1 MIARPKIS
9 RNERKTTEI
18 GAFEV
23 GNFAPFCCPG
33 GRRDWARGARAG
45 GAWTAPWL
53 GPPRRGHDA
62 RSSGLRGAPSRARGR
77 DAAGSPRPKGKGGG
91 PPPASPATP
100 HTAAMTAP
108 LAPSVRTHD
117 YPSDFLEKWAE
128 AAGCRAVADKLPP
141 HAMPVGAAQIS
152 ACLEH
157 LAPLAP
163 RLRQRVAATPPPLA
177 LPPPAE
183 RGESTSSGAAS
194 PAPDSDDDVGFARAR
209 DARGVKASPTRA
221 IRAALGAA
229 GATKSSLDLALPL
242 DDGTARDLCDGVG
255 PALRRRRRA
264 RGVAAEAEPPVA
276 RPAPRRGRRRGPG
289 DVRDANPLHAIELLA
304 SAACQGRRTLLPWSG
319 EWADPQAV
327 GNGGDDDPCEAM
339 AEEMGLDILDV
350 AGAVHRGREFVEPVL
365 ELGLGSAG
373 NGLFRALAL
382 FGAELVAQCSAAAD
396 RAAAPAPAPADDDP
410 ADDPGA
416 DESVDAERRR
426 GRRRRRRVVDEDRVA
441 VEDGA
446 PEDDDEDEE
455 DEEEDDDD
463 DDDDE
468 ARVLGGLGGS
478 AEDDDDDD
486 LDDDMDDLDDMDD
499 PDGLDDDDE
508 SFAALAETLLARALL
523 GRDKYAPKALMRAAS
538 MAAEGR
544 VLPVV
549 LVLAF
554 EESVYV
560 VLEARHDA
568 LLELS
573 SPETL
578 EACGPRGR
586 SRSDSGADRD
596 RVVIG
601 SECWTG
607 GGFGHV
613 EVMMQLPQPLR
624 LACDRSLLHHALL
637 QLPPADAADDC
648 TPWLTLAL
656 LPGADDLVAVPLAG
670 LYVRTAAAG
679 GLGAFGGGL
688 ALGDD
693 AGAPPPLAAALVG
706 DGVSRAGRRRRRR
719 RRGVA
724 RARGRGAR
732 GARRAAGRVAE
743 GAAYVAAAAR
753 VGEQADSAARDAGRA
768 RRRRRGRRA
777 RARASGAEARAT
789 ALEASDDDEESD
801 EPERRATVS
810 RVPRHAPAPAP
821 EADAPGFATEPD
833 AAPAPAAALRLAPRG
848 TAGAA
853 RRRRRRPPPAPS
865 APASPAALLLASFL
879 GYRDG
884 LKYNGPPLHSTTAD
898 ALPPPPGGAAGAPPS
913 PRPAT
918 ELLKALAKCHEPH
931 VKLCGRVVETRAGK
945 GCRRRAS
952 GRPSA
957 TPRPSARRARASP
970 PRCPKRALP
979 SPLADGAAAK
989 ATTYLPH
996 VHTLVATRRRPFLDD
1011 SSFDDALGSSKKKK
1025 TAGRAAAE

>member
-1 MIARPKIS
+1 
-9 RNERKTTEI
+9 
-18 GAFEV
+18 
-23 GNFAPFCCPG
+23 
-33 GRRDWARGARAG
+33 
-45 GAWTAPWL
+45 
-53 GPPRRGHDA
+53 
-62 RSSGLRGAPSRARGR
+62 
-77 DAAGSPRPKGKGGG
+77 
-91 PPPASPATP
+91 
-100 HTAAMTAP
+100 MTAP

-163 RLRQRVAATPPPLA
+163 RLRQVVAVPAWDGKRIIGYALLHG
-177 LPPPAE
+177 LPPRRSEPRCRDAAAA
-183 RGESTSSGAAS
+183 RAAAARGGGESTSSGAAS
-194 PAPDSDDDVGFARAR
+194 PAPDSDDDVSFARAR
-209 DARGVKASPTRA
+209 RPLEGVKAARGV
-221 IRAALGAA
+221 
-229 GATKSSLDLALPL
+229 
-242 DDGTARDLCDGVG
+242 
-255 PALRRRRRA
+255 
-264 RGVAAEAEPPVA
+264 AEAEPPVA
-276 RPAPRRGRRRGPG
+276 AAPRADGAAGRATSASDLALFDAGLRAPLEALVSTLYLAS
-289 DVRDANPLHAIELLA
+289 VRDANPLHAIELLA

-396 RAAAPAPAPADDDP
+396 RAAAPAPAPADDP
-410 ADDPGA
+410 ADDRATTSPSAEAAVRRAA
-416 DESVDAERRR
+416 DDD
-426 GRRRRRRVVDEDRVA
+426 GVVDEDRVA

-455 DEEEDDDD
+455 DDEEDDDD

-523 GRDKYAPKALMRAAS
+523 GRDKSASAQRDVEGVERALSRSAARDGAPQ
-538 MAAEGR
+538 GR

-656 LPGADDLVAVPLAG
+656 LPAPATSPPCPWRGSTRPASRPK
-670 LYVRTAAAG
+670 AAAPEAEVDDDDG
-679 GLGAFGGGL
+679 GPWRDE
-688 ALGDD
+688 DD
-693 AGAPPPLAAALVG
+693 EDAPPWALATPRPRRRQRRRPQPPPRPARPR
-706 DGVSRAGRRRRRR
+706 SRA
-719 RRGVA
+719 A
-724 RARGRGAR
+724 P
-732 GARRAAGRVAE
+732 
-743 GAAYVAAAAR
+743 
-753 VGEQADSAARDAGRA
+753 
-768 RRRRRGRRA
+768 
-777 RARASGAEARAT
+777 EARAT

-810 RVPRHAPAPAP
+810 SR
-821 EADAPGFATEPD
+821 
-833 AAPAPAAALRLAPRG
+833 AAPRARARGRRAGLRDGAGRRARACGGAAARASRTAGRQRRAASAARAAALRRAGEPRG
-848 TAGAA
+848 
-853 RRRRRRPPPAPS
+853 PA
-865 APASPAALLLASFL
+865 LASFL

-931 VKLCGRVVETRAGK
+931 VSTASLRTALGDAAAIGATRA
-945 GCRRRAS
+945 RFA
-952 GRPSA
+952 A
-957 TPRPSARRARASP
+957 V
-970 PRCPKRALP
+970 RCPKRALP

-1011 SSFDDALGSSKKKK
+1011 SSSTRCRGSKKKK
-1025 TAGRAAAE
+1025 TAAGAAE

>member
-1 MIARPKIS
+1 MTR
-9 RNERKTTEI
+9 
-18 GAFEV
+18 
-23 GNFAPFCCPG
+23 
-33 GRRDWARGARAG
+33 
-45 GAWTAPWL
+45 L
-53 GPPRRGHDA
+53 
-62 RSSGLRGAPSRARGR
+62 GLRGSAAGPEVATPPVAAPQGQGRRPAAGVAR
-77 DAAGSPRPKGKGGG
+77 DAAHGGDDG
-91 PPPASPATP
+91 
-100 HTAAMTAP
+100 
-108 LAPSVRTHD
+108 
-117 YPSDFLEKWAE
+117 
-128 AAGCRAVADKLPP
+128 AAGAIGRRRAGLGRQA
-141 HAMPVGAAQIS
+141 H
-152 ACLEH
+152 H
-157 LAPLAP
+157 
-163 RLRQRVAATPPPLA
+163 RLRCSTGCRRLGARSRVAATPPPLA

-209 DARGVKASPTRA
+209 DARGVQGVARLARA

-242 DDGTARDLCDGVG
+242 DDGTARDLCDG
-255 PALRRRRRA
+255 
-264 RGVAAEAEPPVA
+264 
-276 RPAPRRGRRRGPG
+276 
-289 DVRDANPLHAIELLA
+289 
-304 SAACQGRRTLLPWSG
+304 
-319 EWADPQAV
+319 
-327 GNGGDDDPCEAM
+327 
-339 AEEMGLDILDV
+339 
-350 AGAVHRGREFVEPVL
+350 
-365 ELGLGSAG
+365 
-373 NGLFRALAL
+373 
-382 FGAELVAQCSAAAD
+382 
-396 RAAAPAPAPADDDP
+396 
-410 ADDPGA
+410 
-416 DESVDAERRR
+416 
-426 GRRRRRRVVDEDRVA
+426 DRVA

-596 RVVIG
+596 RRHRP
-601 SECWTG
+601 ECWTG

-706 DGVSRAGRRRRRR
+706 DGVSG
-719 RRGVA
+719 
-724 RARGRGAR
+724 
-732 GARRAAGRVAE
+732 
-743 GAAYVAAAAR
+743 
-753 VGEQADSAARDAGRA
+753 
-768 RRRRRGRRA
+768 
-777 RARASGAEARAT
+777 
-789 ALEASDDDEESD
+789 
-801 EPERRATVS
+801 
-810 RVPRHAPAPAP
+810 
-821 EADAPGFATEPD
+821 
-833 AAPAPAAALRLAPRG
+833 
-848 TAGAA
+848 
-853 RRRRRRPPPAPS
+853 
-865 APASPAALLLASFL
+865 
-879 GYRDG
+879 
-884 LKYNGPPLHSTTAD
+884 
-898 ALPPPPGGAAGAPPS
+898 PPPPGGGDDDEA
-913 PRPAT
+913 
-918 ELLKALAKCHEPH
+918 
-931 VKLCGRVVETRAGK
+931 
-945 GCRRRAS
+945 
-952 GRPSA
+952 
-957 TPRPSARRARASP
+957 SARRA
-970 PRCPKRALP
+970 
-979 SPLADGAAAK
+979 
-989 ATTYLPH
+989 
-996 VHTLVATRRRPFLDD
+996 
-1011 SSFDDALGSSKKKK
+1011 
-1025 TAGRAAAE
+1025 

>member
-18 GAFEV
+18 GASKV
-23 GNFAPFCCPG
+23 GNFAPFSCPG
-33 GRRDWARGARAG
+33 GRRDWARAARAG

-53 GPPRRGHDA
+53 GPPPDEA
-62 RSSGLRGAPSRARGR
+62 MTRALLGGFE
-77 DAAGSPRPKGKGGG
+77 AVATPGPEVATPPGSPRPRGKGGG

-163 RLRQRVAATPPPLA
+163 RLRQVVAVPAWDGKRIIGYALLHGLPPASALRSRAAATPPPLA

-183 RGESTSSGAAS
+183 RGESASSGAAS
-194 PAPDSDDDVGFARAR
+194 PAPDSDDDVGFSRAP
-209 DARGVKASPTRA
+209 ATPAKASRASLDSRARA

-255 PALRRRRRA
+255 PALRRA
-264 RGVAAEAEPPVA
+264 SP
-276 RPAPRRGRRRGPG
+276 RPAESPRRPSRRSRGRRRAADGAAGRATSASDLALFDAGLRAPLEAL
-289 DVRDANPLHAIELLA
+289 VSTLYLASVKDANPLHAIELLA
-304 SAACQGRRTLLPWSG
+304 SAARQGRRTLLPWSG

-396 RAAAPAPAPADDDP
+396 RVDAAAALRARGGAAAVRKLSKLLAAARGGAGAPGGGAPRGRRAPPAAEAAAPAPAPADDDP
-410 ADDPGA
+410 ADDPGDA
-416 DESVDAERRR
+416 DESVDAEAAVEAAADDD
-426 GRRRRRRVVDEDRVA
+426 GVVDEDRVA

-446 PEDDDEDEE
+446 PEDDDD

-538 MAAEGR
+538 MAAEVLAARGMPLPPLPLLAGYAARLASASAQRDVEGVERALSRSAARDGAPQGR

-706 DGVSRAGRRRRRR
+706 DGVSEGRPSP
-719 RRGVA
+719 G
-724 RARGRGAR
+724 GADDDE
-732 GARRAAGRVAE
+732 ASARVAPE
-743 GAAYVAAAAR
+743 AAAPEEPEVDDDDGGPWRDEDDEDAPPWALADADDAAQAAPPGRAWAEARAAYVAAAAR

-768 RRRRRGRRA
+768 RDA
-777 RARASGAEARAT
+777 AADAADAPAPAPAAPEARAT

-810 RVPRHAPAPAP
+810 SVLR
-821 EADAPGFATEPD
+821 GAT
-833 AAPAPAAALRLAPRG
+833 
-848 TAGAA
+848 
-853 RRRRRRPPPAPS
+853 S
-865 APASPAALLLASFL
+865 
-879 GYRDG
+879 
-884 LKYNGPPLHSTTAD
+884 
-898 ALPPPPGGAAGAPPS
+898 
-913 PRPAT
+913 
-918 ELLKALAKCHEPH
+918 
-931 VKLCGRVVETRAGK
+931 LC
-945 GCRRRAS
+945 
-952 GRPSA
+952 
-957 TPRPSARRARASP
+957 
-970 PRCPKRALP
+970 
-979 SPLADGAAAK
+979 
-989 ATTYLPH
+989 
-996 VHTLVATRRRPFLDD
+996 
-1011 SSFDDALGSSKKKK
+1011 
-1025 TAGRAAAE
+1025 